1 MVVGV
6 ELQLV
11 VLAPRY
17 KNINR
22 RTPNLAAHAQP
33 KDVSRSSHGDRKP
46 EGRIEDRVGGVS
58 TFCQL
63 IGHASI
69 MTPVDHPTALS
80 PSADTSS

>member
-33 KDVSRSSHGDRKP
+33 KDVFEKQPRRS
-46 EGRIEDRVGGVS
+46 E
-58 TFCQL
+58 
-63 IGHASI
+63 A
-69 MTPVDHPTALS
+69 
-80 PSADTSS
+80 